1 MDYPNAYVSIRA
13 VSISPFGWFS
23 KHDGMVS
30 FSVMVRPSYQSAA
43 RLGSLIAS
51 LRVRYV
57 EADHKGDAQA
67 KQALFQEAIYLGIQ
81 PELFTQPQ

>member
-1 MDYPNAYVSIRA
+1 
-13 VSISPFGWFS
+13 
-23 KHDGMVS
+23 MVS

-57 EADHKGDAQA
+57 EADHKDDAQA
-67 KQALFQEAIYLGIQ
+67 KQALFQEAIYLLSLIHI
-81 PELFTQPQ
+81 